1 MNLLQEIRQGESQ
14 HREFKFRIDSQRKIA
29 KTLVAFANS
38 EGGRLFIGVKDNG
51 VIAGVRG
58 EEELYMLEGAADLH
72 TRPAV
77 RFSAEAHQFEG
88 KIVLV
93 VDIPRSSNK
102 PHEAHEEVEDE
113 RPMKFG
119 LNSKG
124 HIQPKPHTSIPI
136 SHAHREWN
144 AYFRQGAANFRA
156 NGVLIEY
163 WKREKSSQDL
173 KDGDRAVLKVLGEQ
187 GEEGATVSRI
197 AKGSGYSTK
206 EVGKIL
212 AALISWGLVEFRG
225 TDQGI
230 RFYAI

>member
-77 RFSAEAHQFEG
+77 RFSAEAHQVEG

-93 VDIPRSSNK
+93 VDIPRSSQK
-102 PHEAHEEVEDE
+102 PHEAHEEVEDQRLSE
-113 RPMKFG
+113 FG
-119 LNSKG
+119 LNSMGQVKVK
-124 HIQPKPHTSIPI
+124 HKVNIPT
-136 SHAHREWN
+136 SHAEREWN

-163 WKREKSSQDL
+163 WKREKSSQEL
-173 KDGDRAVLKVLGEQ
+173 KEADRAVLKVLSES
-187 GEEGATVSRI
+187 GEEGSSISRI
-197 AKGSGYSTK
+197 SKGSGLSTK
-206 EVGKIL
+206 EVGQIL
-212 AALISWGLVEFRG
+212 AALISWGLVSFKG

-230 RFYAI
+230 RFSLC